1 MSREDVNLPKISQ
14 KKGKRMATVDDDG
27 YEDDGFDRDDPKGVP
42 KGKSQAELV
51 RGKDVGK
58 KRLASQ
64 N

>member
-1 MSREDVNLPKISQ
+1 
-14 KKGKRMATVDDDG
+14 MASVDDDG
-27 YEDDGFDRDDPKGVP
+27 YDNPDSQDFEEKGVT

-58 KRLASQ
+58 KRLQSQ

>member
-1 MSREDVNLPKISQ
+1 
-14 KKGKRMATVDDDG
+14 MASVDDD
-27 YEDDGFDRDDPKGVP
+27 YDEDFDREQEKGVT